1 MKNGTVAACAA
12 LLAMATTLSPA
23 QAKNDYVYGP
33 KPAWTDYQALGE
45 AALRAQL
52 PNPEAWK
59 IEWPYG
65 YVSGRWR
72 HKGAHR
78 GYMTCGLLRTDRPV
92 DGRAVIQFLTVI
104 DHGKV
109 SIADIGQKDPKT
121 VVNYWCGLMISK
133 GALQPASQ
141 MEPAELT
148 IASLGLTIR
157 PMPEGAYV
165 VSAAANQP
173 GQAAGLSAGMLL
185 TRANGIGLAG
195 MGAAMGK
202 LLESDAAAWS
212 FETATGQR
220 IDVRRP

>member
-1 MKNGTVAACAA
+1 MGAAAVIAA
-12 LLAMATTLSPA
+12 LTLSPA
-23 QAKNDYVYGP
+23 QAKDDYVVGP
-33 KPAWTDYQALGE
+33 QPDWADYKRLGE

-52 PNPEAWK
+52 PNAGTWK

-65 YVSGRWR
+65 YVQGKWR
-72 HKGAHR
+72 HKGSHR
-78 GYMTCGLLRTDRPV
+78 GYMTCGLLRTDQPV

-133 GALQPASQ
+133 GVLQPASQ
-141 MEPAELT
+141 MEPNELT
-148 IASLGLTIR
+148 IAALGLTIR

-165 VSAAANQP
+165 VGAAADQP

-185 TRANGIGLAG
+185 TRANGIALGG
-195 MGAAMGK
+195 MGSAMDQ
-202 LLESDAAAWS
+202 LLQSDAAAWT

-220 IDVRRP
+220 IEVKRP

>member
-1 MKNGTVAACAA
+1 MAACAA
-12 LLAMATTLSPA
+12 LLVGAGTLSPA
-23 QAKNDYVYGP
+23 QAKDDYVLGP
-33 KPAWTDYQALGE
+33 QPAWSDYKALGE

-52 PNPEAWK
+52 PNPAAWK

-65 YVSGRWR
+65 YVQGKWR
-72 HKGAHR
+72 HKGSHQ
-78 GYMTCGLLRTDRPV
+78 GYMTCGLLRTDQPV

-104 DHGKV
+104 DQGKV
-109 SIADIGQKDPKT
+109 SIADIGQQDPKT

-141 MEPAELT
+141 LEPSELT

-165 VSAAANQP
+165 VSAVEDGRAR
-173 GQAAGLSAGMLL
+173 QAGISAGMVV
-185 TRANGIGLAG
+185 TRANGIALPG
-195 MGAAMGK
+195 MGPAMGK

-220 IDVRRP
+220 IVVKRP